1 MIYRICDNILSP
13 LGETTQENYQAVRAG
28 SSRLCRYD
36 AYPGIPQPFTA
47 SLFSDEQN
55 RRMAI
60 AGLTRFESL
69 AYASASRA
77 IRESGIDPGSPRVV
91 FILSTTKG
99 NIELI
104 SDGPSDESILYPS
117 TAAQHVAQRLGITTV
132 PRTTTMPL
140 YAEPTHSASSPF
152 PAFSR

>member
-1 MIYRICDNILSP
+1 MIFRISDNILSP
-13 LGETTQENYQAVRAG
+13 LGETTLENYQAVRAG
-28 SSRLCRYD
+28 NTRLCRYD

-47 SLFSDEQN
+47 SLFTEEQN
-55 RRMAI
+55 RRMAV

-77 IRESGIDPGSPRVV
+77 IRESGIDPGSSRVV

-104 SDGPSDESILYPS
+104 SQSPSVYGS
-117 TAAQHVAQRLGITTV
+117 TAYRPAAGHHYRSYHRLQCLHFWRIGHGAC
-132 PRTTTMPL
+132 PQ
-140 YAEPTHSASSPF
+140 AS
-152 PAFSR
+152 